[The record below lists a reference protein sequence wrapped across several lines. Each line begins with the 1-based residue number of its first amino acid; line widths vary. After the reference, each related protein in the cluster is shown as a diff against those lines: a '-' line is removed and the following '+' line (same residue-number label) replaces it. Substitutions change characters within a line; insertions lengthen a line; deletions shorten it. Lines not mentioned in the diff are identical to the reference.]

1 MKWGLVA
8 LAVVIGGTV
17 YHVLELRSQIFW
29 EQVGPNTDKALN
41 PSKYTQDD

>member
-1 MKWGLVA
+1 MKWVLVV

-17 YHVLELRSQIFW
+17 YHILESRSQIFW

-41 PSKYTQDD
+41 PNKYIQDE

>member
-1 MKWGLVA
+1 MKWVLLA

-17 YHVLELRSQIFW
+17 YHVLELRSQIYW

-41 PSKYTQDD
+41 PNKYIQDE